1 LLLVPSVPVA
11 SRDRAAVASVANRD
25 SPVVHVH
32 RAAKVALP
40 VAMAHPA
47 PMVRLVVQPVA
58 QKVRVQVAARDEMI
72 VHRHAGPM
80 TVRPVA
86 REQAKVHDL
95 VIRQHRV
102 RCLPVVK
109 HGRKWT
115 RPAVAAMVLAP
126 EVVPRPSLPAALQPM
141 LQWHRQE
148 IRLHASRRNLSLRS
162 RRSAKRPWP
171 AAIRWE
177 VSLN

>member
-1 LLLVPSVPVA
+1 LLLAPSVPVA
-11 SRDRAAVASVANRD
+11 NRDRAAVASVVNRD
-25 SPVVHVH
+25 SRVVHVH
-32 RAAKVALP
+32 RAAKAALP
-40 VAMAHPA
+40 VAMVHPA
-47 PMVRLVVQPVA
+47 PMVRHVVQPVA
-58 QKVRVQVAARDEMI
+58 QKVCVQVAAQDEMI
-72 VHRHAGPM
+72 VHRHAGQM
-80 TVRPVA
+80 IVRPAV
-86 REQAKVHDL
+86 REQAKGHDL

-115 RPAVAAMVLAP
+115 RPAVAAMVLDP
-126 EVVPRPSLPAALQPM
+126 EVAPRPSLPAVLHPM

-148 IRLHASRRNLSLRS
+148 IRRHASRRNLSLRS
-162 RRSAKRPWP
+162 RRSAKRPWL